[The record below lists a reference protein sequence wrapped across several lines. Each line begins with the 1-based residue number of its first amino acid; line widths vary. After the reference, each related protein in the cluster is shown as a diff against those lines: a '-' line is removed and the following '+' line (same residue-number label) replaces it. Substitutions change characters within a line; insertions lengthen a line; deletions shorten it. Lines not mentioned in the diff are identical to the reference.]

1 MKRIFASIIAV
12 ACCIG
17 IATAQDIVY
26 LNNGSI
32 IKGSLTE
39 IALDQKVTVQTQDG
53 NQYAF
58 ANNEIH
64 RVTKDKDFVVDT
76 KFSAPKGYRGFAEFS
91 PLALSA
97 QNLISFNL
105 STTHGYQFNHN
116 VFLGGG
122 VGFNIGYT
130 SDNPISIPVF
140 AEFRGNVGRRQ
151 VQFTYGARLGTEYG
165 SGYITRYDVANDALY
180 SEYVKGFGV
189 YSGLRVGMR
198 IPYSQHCAINLSAM
212 TTLAIG
218 TFSNFTTGLYLG
230 FEF

>member
-1 MKRIFASIIAV
+1 MKRFFASIIAV

-32 IKGSLTE
+32 IKGRLTE
-39 IALDQKVTVQTQDG
+39 ITLDQKVIVQTQDG

-58 ANNEIH
+58 TNDEID
-64 RVTKDKDFVVDT
+64 RVTKDKDFVVET
-76 KFSAPKGYRGFAEFS
+76 KFSAPKGHRGFAEFS
-91 PLALSA
+91 PLAISA
-97 QNLISFNL
+97 QNALSFNL

-122 VGFNIGYT
+122 VGINIGY
-130 SDNPISIPVF
+130 SADSHISIPVF

-165 SGYITRYDVANDALY
+165 SGYRPRYDEVNDVLY
-180 SEYVKGFGV
+180 SELVSGFGV
-189 YSGLRVGMR
+189 YSGVRVGMR

-212 TTLAIG
+212 TTLTLG
-218 TFSNFTTGLYLG
+218 TFSNFTTGLYFG